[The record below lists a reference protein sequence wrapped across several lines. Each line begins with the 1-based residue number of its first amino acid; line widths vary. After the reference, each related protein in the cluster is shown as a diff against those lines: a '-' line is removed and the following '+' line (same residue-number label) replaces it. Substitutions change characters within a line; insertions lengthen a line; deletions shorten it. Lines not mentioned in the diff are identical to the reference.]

1 MEKDGIIKKT
11 VTVMK
16 GKKAITLFFIVG
28 FFIFSGYLK
37 ALNEPKIIFDNKKI
51 DFGRAKQGAELTHKF
66 SFENAGGSLLTIE
79 KIRTSCGCTAALAS
93 KESLKP
99 GEKGNVEVTF
109 NTRGYS
115 GEVAK
120 YVYVYTNDP
129 GNPRVILSVS
139 AHIEVP
145 PGPKIKLDRTSE
157 DIGLVIEGENI
168 QSGLEIKNTG
178 ELELE
183 VEFSHKDA
191 RFFHNGKEIK
201 KTLKIASGKKKDVDI
216 KIGTPAQAGSIREYI
231 LLKTNDPVRSNL
243 SFYIRG
249 YAVTEKQ
256 LKELFEKYK
265 HLIREK
271 ARGYG

>member
-1 MEKDGIIKKT
+1 MKKNDIITKAET
-11 VTVMK
+11 TMK
-16 GKKAITLFFIVG
+16 GKKTISLFFVLC
-28 FFIFSGYLK
+28 FFIFSGYLE
-37 ALNEPKIIFDNKKI
+37 ALDEPKIVFDNKKI
-51 DFGRAKQGAELTHKF
+51 DFGQAIQGVELTQSF

-99 GEKGNVEVTF
+99 GEKGDIEVTF

-115 GEVAK
+115 GEVSK
-120 YVYVYTNDP
+120 YIYVYTNDP
-129 GNPRVILSVS
+129 KNPRVMLSVS
-139 AHIEVP
+139 AHIEIP
-145 PGPKIKLDRTSE
+145 PGPKIKLNRTGA
-157 DIGLVIEGENI
+157 DIGLILEGENI
-168 QSGLEIKNTG
+168 QSGFNIKNTG

-191 RFFHNGKEIK
+191 HFFHNGKEIK
-201 KTLKIASGKKKDVDI
+201 KSLKVSSGRQKEVRI
-216 KIGTPAQAGSIREYI
+216 EIGTPAEAGPIREYI
-231 LLKTNDPVRSNL
+231 LLKTNDPLRSTL

-271 ARGYG
+271 T

>member
-1 MEKDGIIKKT
+1 MKSKKEII
-11 VTVMK
+11 V
-16 GKKAITLFFIVG
+16 FFVVG
-28 FFIFSGYLK
+28 FFIFSAYLK
-37 ALNEPKIIFDNKKI
+37 ALNEPKIIFDNEKI

-66 SFENAGGSLLTIE
+66 SFENAGGSLLAIE

-99 GEKGNVEVTF
+99 GEKGNIEVTF

-115 GEVAK
+115 GEVSK

-129 GNPRVILSVS
+129 GNPRVMLSVS

-157 DIGLVIEGENI
+157 DIGLVIEGDAI

-178 ELELE
+178 ELELD

-191 RFFHNGKEIK
+191 RFFHDGKEIK
-201 KTLKIASGKKKDVDI
+201 KSLKIASGKQIYVDI
-216 KIGTPAQAGSIREYI
+216 KVGTPAQAGSIREYI
-231 LLKTNDPVRSNL
+231 LLKTNDPVRSTL

-265 HLIREK
+265 HLIRDK
-271 ARGYG
+271 AKGYG

>member
-1 MEKDGIIKKT
+1 MEKDDIIEEAET
-11 VTVMK
+11 IMK
-16 GKKAITLFFIVG
+16 GKKTIILFFVLC

-37 ALNEPKIIFDNKKI
+37 ALNEPKIVFDNKKI
-51 DFGRAKQGAELTHKF
+51 DFGRAKQGAELTHNF
-66 SFENAGGSLLTIE
+66 SFENTGGSLLAIE

-93 KESLKP
+93 KETLKP
-99 GEKGNVEVTF
+99 GEKGDVKVTF

-115 GEVAK
+115 GEVSK

-129 GNPRVILSVS
+129 KNPRVMLSVS

-157 DIGLVIEGENI
+157 DIGLMLEGEDI
-168 QSGLEIKNTG
+168 QSGVKVKNTG

-201 KTLKIASGKKKDVDI
+201 KSLKVASGQQKEVEI
-216 KIGTPAQAGSIREYI
+216 KIGTPAKAGSIREYI
-231 LLKTNDPVRSNL
+231 LLKTNDPLRSTL

-249 YAVTEKQ
+249 YTVTEKQ
-256 LKELFEKYK
+256 LKELFEKYR

-271 ARGYG
+271 T